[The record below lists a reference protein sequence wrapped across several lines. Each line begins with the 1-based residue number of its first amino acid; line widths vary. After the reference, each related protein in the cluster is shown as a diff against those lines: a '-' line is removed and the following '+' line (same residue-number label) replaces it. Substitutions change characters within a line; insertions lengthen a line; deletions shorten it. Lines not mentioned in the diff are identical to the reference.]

1 MKFLQSLCTVIALF
15 VSVIAIAQNAVQQQK
30 NPNKGMEK
38 ILTPE
43 QLALLKEQN
52 ELVKSQRETFKNSLS
67 DEQLAILKNK
77 DLNRKPM

>member
-15 VSVIAIAQNAVQQQK
+15 VSVIAIAQDADQQQK

-43 QLALLKEQN
+43 HLLCSKSKTNWSKASVKLLKTLCLMIN
-52 ELVKSQRETFKNSLS
+52 
-67 DEQLAILKNK
+67 
-77 DLNRKPM
+77 

>member
-15 VSVIAIAQNAVQQQK
+15 VSVIAIAQDADQQQK

-52 ELVKSQRETFKNSLS
+52 KLVKSQRNF
-67 DEQLAILKNK
+67 
-77 DLNRKPM
+77 

>member
-1 MKFLQSLCTVIALF
+1 MKFLQSLCTTIALF
-15 VSVIAIAQNAVQQQK
+15 ISVIAIAEDADQQQK
-30 NPNKGMEK
+30 NPNRGREK

-52 ELVKSQRETFKNSLS
+52 KLVKSQRETFKNSLS

-77 DLNRKPM
+77 DLNR

>member
-15 VSVIAIAQNAVQQQK
+15 VSVITIAQDADQQQK

-52 ELVKSQRETFKNSLS
+52 
-67 DEQLAILKNK
+67 
-77 DLNRKPM
+77 